1 MHINP
6 KVWSILSAPL
16 SPGNIQKP
24 PPAFQIVIW
33 CLQVYSLDINFQ
45 RTIETE
51 PMMKEI
57 THMPPTIPKTTPLFY
72 KVANLAA

>member
-6 KVWSILSAPL
+6 KVWSVLSAPL

-24 PPAFQIVIW
+24 LPAFHTVTW
-33 CLQVYSLDINFQ
+33 SLQVYSLDINFQ

-51 PMMKEI
+51 PMMI
-57 THMPPTIPKTTPLFY
+57 SI
-72 KVANLAA
+72 NLLTKREV